1 MANSVSIMA
10 KIARNAQILG
20 YTVVSQ
26 GFDAYGNGNVVLAAD
41 VGNLTVSYLP
51 AEIMSPQGGV
61 SPQVSPFLGIG
72 IANPG
77 QLMLSSSVST
87 AGSMADIIN
96 GPISANLFAMIAGF
110 ANDLVLSDAATLAGR
125 GAGLGYGDISGL
137 PASVGG
143 AGASYWVRVRG
154 TSDWLGMG
162 Q

>member
-1 MANSVSIMA
+1 MGNSISIMA

-20 YTVVSQ
+20 YNVVSQ
-26 GFDAYGNGNVVLAAD
+26 GYDAYGNGQVVLTAD
-41 VGNLTVSYLP
+41 VGTLTVSYLP
-51 AEIMSPQGGV
+51 PEIMSPQGGV
-61 SPQVSPFLGIG
+61 SPMVSPYLGIG

-87 AGSMADIIN
+87 TGSMADIIN
-96 GPISANLFAMIAGF
+96 GPISANIFAMCAGF
-110 ANDLVLSDAATLAGR
+110 ANDLVLADAAVLSGR

-143 AGASYWVRVRG
+143 AAAAYWVRVRG
-154 TSDWLGMG
+154 TTDWLGMG